1 MSLELKRNRLH
12 SVAFGGSRIEFRIQR
27 SKRRTLAITVRPDGN
42 VVATAPQTADIA
54 LVIPKIRKRGRW
66 IQKQQRYFER
76 FLPPAPP
83 RKYVSGE
90 THRYLG
96 RQYRLKVFSQR
107 PYGAKLTGRYL
118 LVYAPTKAGKHVRL
132 IVQKWFRA
140 GAREQFTKR
149 LKMWDQWCA
158 TQGIKVPK
166 LQLRRMT
173 KRWGSSKPTGR
184 VSLNPELIGAPSICI
199 DYVIAH
205 EICHLK
211 FPKHDK
217 QFYSLL
223 TQVCPGWRDIKQRL
237 EESLS

>member
-1 MSLELKRNRLH
+1 MTLVTKPNGLH
-12 SVAFGGSRIEFRIQR
+12 SIAFGGSRLEFRIQY

-42 VVATAPQTADIA
+42 VVATAPRTVDIA
-54 LVIPKIRKRGRW
+54 FVIPKIRKRGRW
-66 IQKQQRYFER
+66 IQKQQHYFER
-76 FLPPAPP
+76 FLPPTPP
-83 RKYVSGE
+83 RRYVSGE

-96 RQYRLKVFSQR
+96 RQYRLKVSSQR
-107 PYGAKLTGRYL
+107 PYGAKRTGRYL
-118 LVYAPTKAGKHVRL
+118 FVNAPTKAEKHVRP

-140 GAREQFTKR
+140 RAREQFTKR
-149 LKMWDQWCA
+149 LKIWDEWCA
-158 TQGIKVPK
+158 TRGIKLPK

-173 KRWGSSKPTGR
+173 KRWGSSKPIGR
-184 VSLNPELIGAPSICI
+184 VCLNPELIGAPSICI

-217 QFYSLL
+217 KFYRLL
-223 TQVCPGWRDIKQRL
+223 TQVCPSWRDIKQRL

>member
-1 MSLELKRNRLH
+1 MSLEPKRNRFH
-12 SVAFGGSRIEFRIQR
+12 SVAFGGSRIEFQIQR

-76 FLPPAPP
+76 FLPPTAP

-96 RQYRLKVFSQR
+96 RQYRLKVSSQR

-118 LVYAPTKAGKHVRL
+118 FVNAPTKAEEHVRP
-132 IVQKWFRA
+132 IVQKWFMAR
-140 GAREQFTKR
+140 AREQFTKR

-158 TQGIKVPK
+158 TRSIKVPK

-173 KRWGSSKPTGR
+173 KRWGSSKPIGR
-184 VSLNPELIGAPSICI
+184 VCLNSELIGAPSICI

-217 QFYSLL
+217 KFYELL
-223 TQVCPGWRDIKQRL
+223 TQACPNWRDVKQRL